1 MNICPPAV
9 KRLKQEDF
17 TNAKPRHRHTL
28 PHYSHVILLVLCL
41 QLRLSDSFSDDTLSR
56 NIHAEQTSCGEPERN
71 TSSQRSLLMSM
82 SVENKSYHDVILKTS
97 FHLQLQTSGGVLSS
111 CRLLRWKLRV
121 QLLLHGVIKNFN
133 FEAQGVLLFRRLEID
148 INIDKIVHSVS
159 PLDAFSTSSKTL
171 K

>member
-1 MNICPPAV
+1 MQS
-9 KRLKQEDF
+9 RGTD
-17 TNAKPRHRHTL
+17 TL
-28 PHYSHVILLVLCL
+28 YLIIPMLSCSYFCCAAFQSGTSLCL

-97 FHLQLQTSGGVLSS
+97 FHLQTSGEVLSS

-133 FEAQGVLLFRRLEID
+133 FETRGVLLFRRLEID
-148 INIDKIVHSVS
+148 INIDKNVHSVS

>member
-1 MNICPPAV
+1 MQS
-9 KRLKQEDF
+9 RGTD
-17 TNAKPRHRHTL
+17 TL
-28 PHYSHVILLVLCL
+28 YLIIPMLSCSYFCCAAFQSGTSLCL

-97 FHLQLQTSGGVLSS
+97 FHLQTSGGVLSS

-133 FEAQGVLLFRRLEID
+133 FETRGVLLFRRLEID
-148 INIDKIVHSVS
+148 INIDKNVHSVS

>member
-1 MNICPPAV
+1 MQS
-9 KRLKQEDF
+9 RGTD
-17 TNAKPRHRHTL
+17 TL
-28 PHYSHVILLVLCL
+28 YLIIPMLSCSYFCCAAFQSGTSLCL

-56 NIHAEQTSCGEPERN
+56 NIHAEQTSCGEPERK

-133 FEAQGVLLFRRLEID
+133 FETRGVLLFRRLEID
-148 INIDKIVHSVS
+148 INIDKNVHSVS
-159 PLDAFSTSSKTL
+159 PLDAFSTSSKML

>member
-17 TNAKPRHRHTL
+17 TNAKPRHPHTL

-56 NIHAEQTSCGEPERN
+56 NIHAEQTSCGEPERK

-82 SVENKSYHDVILKTS
+82 SVENKSYHDVILKDIVSSSVTDVWWS
-97 FHLQLQTSGGVLSS
+97 SLVLQAAEV
-111 CRLLRWKLRV
+111 
-121 QLLLHGVIKNFN
+121 
-133 FEAQGVLLFRRLEID
+133 EAQ
-148 INIDKIVHSVS
+148 VS
-159 PLDAFSTSSKTL
+159 AFAPWSNKKL
-171 K
+171 